1 VGAIGWIFP
10 YALSSKNMRT
20 TIIMTTHLD
29 LVSRDTNSKVQ
40 KVLDTFMNII
50 IIIIIIM
57 VMVLGRTLF
66 E

>member
-1 VGAIGWIFP
+1 
-10 YALSSKNMRT
+10 MRT
-20 TIIMTTHLD
+20 MMIMTTHLD

-40 KVLDTFMNII
+40 KVLDTFLN

>member
-1 VGAIGWIFP
+1 
-10 YALSSKNMRT
+10 MRT

-40 KVLDTFMNII
+40 KVLDTFLN
-50 IIIIIIM
+50 IIIIM

>member
-1 VGAIGWIFP
+1 VGAISCIFR

-20 TIIMTTHLD
+20 MMIMTTHLD

-40 KVLDTFMNII
+40 KVLDTFLN

>member
-1 VGAIGWIFP
+1 VGAISYIFP

-20 TIIMTTHLD
+20 MMIMTTHLD

-40 KVLDTFMNII
+40 KVLDTFLN

>member
-1 VGAIGWIFP
+1 MGAISCIFP

-20 TIIMTTHLD
+20 MMIMTTHLD

-40 KVLDTFMNII
+40 KVLDTFLNI

>member
-1 VGAIGWIFP
+1 VGAISCIFP

-20 TIIMTTHLD
+20 MMIMTTHLD

-40 KVLDTFMNII
+40 KVLDTFLNII

>member
-1 VGAIGWIFP
+1 VGAISCIFP

-20 TIIMTTHLD
+20 AIIMTTHLD

-40 KVLDTFMNII
+40 KVLDTFLN
-50 IIIIIIM
+50 IIIIIM
-57 VMVLGRTLF
+57 VLVLGRTLF

>member
-1 VGAIGWIFP
+1 MGAISYIFP

-40 KVLDTFMNII
+40 KVLDTFLN
-50 IIIIIIM
+50 IIIIIM

>member
-1 VGAIGWIFP
+1 VGAIIFIFP
-10 YALSSKNMRT
+10 YALTNKNMRT

-40 KVLDTFMNII
+40 KVLDTFLNII
-50 IIIIIIM
+50 III
-57 VMVLGRTLF
+57 MVLGRTLF

>member
-1 VGAIGWIFP
+1 
-10 YALSSKNMRT
+10 MRT
-20 TIIMTTHLD
+20 TIIMTNHLD

-40 KVLDTFMNII
+40 KVLDTFLN
-50 IIIIIIM
+50 IIIIM

>member
-1 VGAIGWIFP
+1 VGAISCIFP

-40 KVLDTFMNII
+40 KVLDTFLN
-50 IIIIIIM
+50 IIIIM

>member
-1 VGAIGWIFP
+1 
-10 YALSSKNMRT
+10 MRT
-20 TIIMTTHLD
+20 TIIITTHLD

-40 KVLDTFMNII
+40 KVLDTFLN
-50 IIIIIIM
+50 IIIIM

>member
-1 VGAIGWIFP
+1 VGAISCISP

-20 TIIMTTHLD
+20 TIIMTSHLD

-40 KVLDTFMNII
+40 KVLDTFLN
-50 IIIIIIM
+50 IIIIIM

>member
-1 VGAIGWIFP
+1 VGAITCIFP

-20 TIIMTTHLD
+20 MMIMTTHLD

-40 KVLDTFMNII
+40 KVLDRFLNTII
-50 IIIIIIM
+50 IIIT

>member
-1 VGAIGWIFP
+1 
-10 YALSSKNMRT
+10 MRT
-20 TIIMTTHLD
+20 MMIMTTHLD

-40 KVLDTFMNII
+40 KVLDTFLN
-50 IIIIIIM
+50 IIIIM

>member
-1 VGAIGWIFP
+1 VGAISFIFP

-20 TIIMTTHLD
+20 MMIMTTHLD

-40 KVLDTFMNII
+40 KVLDTFLN
-50 IIIIIIM
+50 IIIIIM

>member
-1 VGAIGWIFP
+1 MGAISCIFP

-40 KVLDTFMNII
+40 KVLDTFLN
-50 IIIIIIM
+50 IIIIIM

>member
-1 VGAIGWIFP
+1 VGAISCIFP

-20 TIIMTTHLD
+20 MMIMTTHLD

-40 KVLDTFMNII
+40 KVLDTFLN
-50 IIIIIIM
+50 IIIIM

>member
-1 VGAIGWIFP
+1 MGAISCIFP

-20 TIIMTTHLD
+20 TIIITTHLD

-40 KVLDTFMNII
+40 KVLDTFLN
-50 IIIIIIM
+50 IIIIM

>member
-1 VGAIGWIFP
+1 
-10 YALSSKNMRT
+10 
-20 TIIMTTHLD
+20 MTTHLD

-40 KVLDTFMNII
+40 KVLDTFLN
-50 IIIIIIM
+50 IIIIM

>member
-1 VGAIGWIFP
+1 VGAISCIFP
-10 YALSSKNMRT
+10 YALSSKNMST

-40 KVLDTFMNII
+40 KVLDTFLN
-50 IIIIIIM
+50 IIIIM

>member
-1 VGAIGWIFP
+1 
-10 YALSSKNMRT
+10 MRT
-20 TIIMTTHLD
+20 MMIMTTHLD

-40 KVLDTFMNII
+40 KVLDTFLNI

>member
-1 VGAIGWIFP
+1 MGAISCIFP

-20 TIIMTTHLD
+20 AIIMTTHLD
-29 LVSRDTNSKVQ
+29 LVSKDTNSKVK
-40 KVLDTFMNII
+40 KVLDTFLN
-50 IIIIIIM
+50 IIIIM

>member
-1 VGAIGWIFP
+1 
-10 YALSSKNMRT
+10 
-20 TIIMTTHLD
+20 MTTHLD

-40 KVLDTFMNII
+40 KVLDTFLN

-66 E
+66 EKD

>member
-1 VGAIGWIFP
+1 MGAISCIFP

-40 KVLDTFMNII
+40 KVLDTFLN
-50 IIIIIIM
+50 IIIIM

>member
-1 VGAIGWIFP
+1 
-10 YALSSKNMRT
+10 MRT

-29 LVSRDTNSKVQ
+29 FVSRDTNSKVQ
-40 KVLDTFMNII
+40 KVLDTFLNII
-50 IIIIIIM
+50 IIKIM

>member
-1 VGAIGWIFP
+1 
-10 YALSSKNMRT
+10 MRT

-40 KVLDTFMNII
+40 KVLDTFLNII

>member
-1 VGAIGWIFP
+1 VGAISWIFP

-29 LVSRDTNSKVQ
+29 LVSRDTYSKVQ
-40 KVLDTFMNII
+40 KVLDTFLN
-50 IIIIIIM
+50 IIIIIM

>member
-1 VGAIGWIFP
+1 MGAISCIFP

-20 TIIMTTHLD
+20 TIIITTHLD

-40 KVLDTFMNII
+40 KVLDTFLN

-57 VMVLGRTLF
+57 VLVLGRTLF

>member
-1 VGAIGWIFP
+1 VGAISYIFP

-40 KVLDTFMNII
+40 KVLDTFLN
-50 IIIIIIM
+50 IIIIIM

>member
-1 VGAIGWIFP
+1 VGAISWIFP

-20 TIIMTTHLD
+20 TIIMTTNLD

-40 KVLDTFMNII
+40 KVLDTFLN
-50 IIIIIIM
+50 IIIIIM

>member
-1 VGAIGWIFP
+1 VGVISCIFP
-10 YALSSKNMRT
+10 YALSSKNMCT

-40 KVLDTFMNII
+40 KVLDTFLNI

>member
-1 VGAIGWIFP
+1 VGAISCIFP

-20 TIIMTTHLD
+20 MMIMTTHLD

-40 KVLDTFMNII
+40 KVLDTFLN

>member
-1 VGAIGWIFP
+1 VGAISCVLP

-40 KVLDTFMNII
+40 KVLDTFLN

-57 VMVLGRTLF
+57 VMVLGRTLI
-66 E
+66 